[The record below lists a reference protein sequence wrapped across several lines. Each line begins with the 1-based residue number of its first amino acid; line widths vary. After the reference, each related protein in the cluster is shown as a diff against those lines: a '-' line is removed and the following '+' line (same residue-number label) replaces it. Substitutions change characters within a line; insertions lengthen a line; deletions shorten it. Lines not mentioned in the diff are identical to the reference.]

1 MLQCENVASSN
12 VANCQSE
19 RNKMNKSKNL
29 PAVVEPAV
37 PEVMPPLDAIEEPD
51 YTKPSERIAFHVG
64 MAQHHGRAAIAH
76 LILAG
81 WELACQ
87 KQTIGYGGWND
98 WCEKNLQIVRITA
111 DRYIQFYQ
119 ATVGAARNLSA
130 TPLAKKPTQ
139 KELSAATVGME
150 QKSAT
155 RAMIDIGV
163 IKRSEKWG
171 GANRGQGRKAKGEEG
186 GVEAEVAAE
195 KAASEASIR
204 AELSAEEGRDLVKK
218 LAGWALGAD
227 DGFGALSDGE
237 LARVVKTLKQ
247 VLARAEEIQSARE
260 DAR

>member
-1 MLQCENVASSN
+1 
-12 VANCQSE
+12 
-19 RNKMNKSKNL
+19 MNKSKKNL

-37 PEVMPPLDAIEEPD
+37 PEVLPPLDAIEEPD

-87 KQTIGYGGWND
+87 KQTIGYGGWVS
-98 WCEKNLQIVRITA
+98 WCEKNLQITRFTA

-119 ATVGAARNLSA
+119 ATVGVARNLSA
-130 TPLAKKPTQ
+130 TLLAKKPTQ

-171 GANRGQGRKAKGEEG
+171 GKRDGAGCKAK
-186 GVEAEVAAE
+186 AEDVAAE
-195 KAASEASIR
+195 LEAVAQSEAAVWAAAKGALDTLVRLDAERDMMHRLSDAHLASAAGILADLSDKAAKA
-204 AELSAEEGRDLVKK
+204 
-218 LAGWALGAD
+218 LAV
-227 DGFGALSDGE
+227 
-237 LARVVKTLKQ
+237 RLK
-247 VLARAEEIQSARE
+247 S
-260 DAR
+260 